1 MIEGK
6 GMSSCV
12 TPFKMVTVHE
22 VGFDN
27 MAVIDDLDKRSFR
40 RVMEPEA
47 RPGWGGIEELIVG
60 D

>member
-1 MIEGK
+1 MG
-6 GMSSCV
+6 SCV
-12 TPFKMVTVHE
+12 APFKMVTIDE

-27 MAVIDDLDKRSFR
+27 MAVIDDLDKRGFR
-40 RVMEPEA
+40 RGMEPEA